1 MAHIIGLYMTG
12 VPRDRATTGTY
23 HVGAFGYSEVS
34 CIRHSITPP
43 SLWNRYVGLRT
54 GLSCLI
60 SRRAGF
66 KLATPQHMTT
76 FAMPPPRRD
85 ESGWVAALFPNSG
98 HARLWKVV
106 AGVFLAAGIL
116 GLVGRV
122 ATISADMHARRT
134 WPSADG
140 EIVSANQTDD
150 DANPSLKVSLHNR
163 KRYWVE
169 YEVRFAVPESQ
180 CRTGIIYTGASETMP
195 CHGIIRTRSTQST
208 HRAYDWL
215 IHGYH
220 VNERVRALYNPNG
233 PEVKIVGESIWLR
246 YNTDW
251 LLLNVVWVLAFFELY
266 AFAQRRLAYFRS
278 RPEAETVPGQPGS
291 SADDRDRLTE
301 LDLS

>member
-1 MAHIIGLYMTG
+1 MTG
-12 VPRDRATTGTY
+12 VFRHRATTETY
-23 HVGAFGYSEVS
+23 HVKEFGYSEAS
-34 CIRHSITPP
+34 CMRHCINPP
-43 SLWNRYVGLRT
+43 FLWNCYVGLRT
-54 GLSCLI
+54 GGFLFDFD
-60 SRRAGF
+60 GGEF

-76 FAMPPPRRD
+76 SAMPPPRTD
-85 ESGWVAALFPNSG
+85 ESGWIAALFPNSG

-106 AGVFLAAGIL
+106 AGIFLAAGIL
-116 GLVGRV
+116 GLVDRV

-134 WPSADG
+134 WPSVDG

-150 DANPSLKVSLHNR
+150 DENPALKVSLRNR

-180 CRTGIIYTGASETMP
+180 CRTGIIYTGPSETMP

-208 HRAYDWL
+208 YRSYDWL

-220 VNERVRALYNPNG
+220 VNERVRVLYNPNG
-233 PEVKIVGESIWLR
+233 PEVKIAGESIWLR

-251 LLLNVVWVLAFFELY
+251 LMLNAVWVLVFFELY
-266 AFAQRRLAYFRS
+266 AFAQRRLVYFRS
-278 RPEAETVPGQPGS
+278 HPEAETVPTQPGS
-291 SADDRDRLTE
+291 SADDRDRLTD